1 MKLRWER
8 AGVVTMTARVEEVAQ
23 LAAAARLASRALDA
37 GDTDGPQARPAAE
50 LARILADFDRAS
62 GGLARSAPPA
72 ARSAGGHAG
81 MFNAGSRALQRRF
94 GTEPLADRIAER
106 FGTDRISPGDQAFI
120 ERADMVFVATADAR
134 GRPDC
139 SYKGGDPG
147 FVRVVDSTTLAL
159 PSYDGNGMY
168 LTWGNALENPQ
179 IGLLFIDF
187 EGGRRLRCNGSVT
200 IDGEDPLLAGY
211 PEAQFIVRVH
221 VREVF
226 PNCPRYI
233 HRYRLVERSTFV
245 PRRGRPTPAPDW
257 KREGWAAD
265 VLPAVGSGPVEG
277 GRSCAP

>member
-23 LAAAARLASRALDA
+23 LAAAARLASRALA
-37 GDTDGPQARPAAE
+37 GGDPDGPEARPAAG

-72 ARSAGGHAG
+72 EAG

-106 FGTDRISPGDQAFI
+106 FGTDRVSPGDRAFI
-120 ERADMVFVATADAR
+120 ERADMVFLATADAQ

-147 FVRVVDSTTLAL
+147 FVRVVDDATLAF

-168 LTWGNALENPQ
+168 LSWGNALENPE

-187 EGGRRLRCNGSVT
+187 ERGHRLRCNGSVT
-200 IDGEDPLLAGY
+200 IDGEDPLLAEY

-233 HRYRLVERSTFV
+233 HRYRLVERSTCV
-245 PRRGRPTPAPDW
+245 PHRGRPTPVPDW
-257 KREGWAAD
+257 KKDDWAAD
-265 VLPAVGSGPVEG
+265 VLPAVGSQSPEG
-277 GRSCAP
+277 GAPTCAP